1 MNWGGRVRNIVNG
14 FLICAILVPLAVGNA
29 QEKSSAGISGHVI
42 DDSTHAPII
51 NANVFLA
58 NTMIGAATDTSGKFV
73 LKNVPAGFY
82 ELVASCVGY
91 SMRTTKVQVIAGTEL
106 KNDFSLVPR
115 VLRMNV
121 VEVTAAPP
129 AEWKENLQTFT
140 KLLLGSTPEAS
151 TCRIMNPEV
160 VEFTTAESGHFHA
173 QTDKEVTIENAGL
186 GYKLHLSLAVFSF
199 DGRWLTS
206 EYKVRFEELQPLDPD
221 ARSHWKQKRMEVY
234 SGSLHHFLNSMI
246 RDNLSDD
253 GYTVYNPEELY
264 QISGSAPI
272 PELKRYEMLKQSAA
286 NTWTFKF
293 RNILVV
299 VYDRKEFD
307 MEPGQSYYRE
317 YGRFSG
323 NPSVARKRP
332 QISILT
338 LTRDHVVLDEQG
350 QILDQL
356 AMKVSGDWGKEG
368 LAAQL
373 PLEFDPDSK

>member
-1 MNWGGRVRNIVNG
+1 MRRSRSVLLIFA
-14 FLICAILVPLAVGNA
+14 FLMPFQIGQA
-29 QEKSSAGISGHVI
+29 QEKSGTKISGHVV
-42 DDSTHAPII
+42 DDSTHSPII

-58 NTMIGAATDTSGKFV
+58 NTMIGTATDTSGAFV
-73 LKNVPAGFY
+73 LKNVPSGFY

-91 SMRTTKVQVIAGTEL
+91 SMRTTKIQVIAGTDLNHE
-106 KNDFSLVPR
+106 FSLVPR

-129 AEWKENLQTFT
+129 AEWQENLKTFT
-140 KLLLGSTPEAS
+140 KLLLGTTPEAS
-151 TCRIMNPEV
+151 HCRITNPEV
-160 VEFTTAESGHFHA
+160 LEFTAASSGHFHA
-173 QTDKEVTIENAGL
+173 QTDKEVSIENIGL
-186 GYKLHLSLAVFSF
+186 GYKLHLSLGAFSY

-221 ARSHWKQKRMEVY
+221 AGSQWQKKRMEVY

-246 RDNLSDD
+246 RDNLSDA
-253 GYTVYNPEELY
+253 GYTVYNPEKLY

-286 NTWTFKF
+286 NTWSLQF
-293 RNILVV
+293 RNFLVIV
-299 VYDRKEFD
+299 FDRKEFD
-307 MEPGQSYYRE
+307 VEPTQSYYRE

-332 QISILT
+332 QISILS
-338 LTRDHVVLDEQG
+338 LTRDHVVLDERG

-356 AMKVSGDWGKEG
+356 ALKVSGDWGKEG

-373 PLEFDPDSK
+373 PLEFDPNAK